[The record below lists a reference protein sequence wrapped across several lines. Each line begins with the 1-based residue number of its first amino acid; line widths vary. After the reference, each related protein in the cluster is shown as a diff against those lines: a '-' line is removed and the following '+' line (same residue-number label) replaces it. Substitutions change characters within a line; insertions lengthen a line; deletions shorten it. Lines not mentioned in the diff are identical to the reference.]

1 MEVWKI
7 IIGISGAN
15 GLWKLAEILLRHRSE
30 QKLKA
35 AEASNLNATAQK
47 QLVDNWVQWSQTLE
61 RKVKEFE
68 TLTTSLQKIIA
79 QQREQIHSLE
89 EKVDKMEQENE
100 VLKQKLNAINPTN
113 HDE

>member
-7 IIGISGAN
+7 ILGISGAN
-15 GLWKLAEILLRHRSE
+15 GLWKLAEILLKHRSD

-35 AEASNLNATAQK
+35 AEASNLNASAQK
-47 QLVDNWVQWSQTLE
+47 QLVENWVQWSQTLE

-68 TLTTSLQKIIA
+68 TMTTSLQQIIA

-89 EKVDKMEQENE
+89 EKVEKMEQENE
-100 VLKQKLNAINPTN
+100 VLKRKLNTLKPTT
-113 HDE
+113 DE